1 MLKLFVPNLRWRELP
16 ICHWALLLLALLA
29 SSSALCAVVQLRD
42 ALAVV
47 SQSGNTERYP
57 VQLPYRWDVLN
68 AAEQGTAEFEL
79 AFNLAQSHD
88 QAYAVYLAR
97 SGNAYEVW
105 LNGRLL
111 ARSGELEDFNSSD
124 FSQTPQLFTV
134 PSGLMGSENLFRIHI
149 RADMGRHAGLSVV
162 QIGPER
168 EVRPLYEAAYAAQV
182 TSAQVVA
189 MVCAFTALL
198 AGTLWATQPRQAL
211 GAAGVSGAAPQIL
224 FGWATLALLGWGLR
238 VLSETIES
246 PSLRW
251 PWWGFVVLACD
262 GMGMVCLTVFCQS
275 LLSSRLPPMGKYSVW
290 LAAGFIAFEV
300 GSAMLA
306 YFLKWPNLWIYSIS
320 AFKIG
325 FGLYALYFI
334 WAARR
339 SRSRAAKLMAATMA
353 ASLLLVGFGRWYSHV
368 QGELNGNAAFTHY
381 ALFLLCGAVGAMVV
395 QRFRNMR
402 LQADALAHSLRSQL
416 QAKEAQLAASYV
428 QIEQAA
434 RGQARSSERSRILR
448 DMHDGVGAQ
457 LATAIGQLQMPSTAA
472 LATDSERTAALLP
485 ILNESLDQ
493 LKLSVDA
500 LELPSGDINALLAAM
515 RYRLE
520 PRLRAAGLG
529 LVWEV
534 QQLPVLPNLDRP
546 AMQQLQFLVYELLSN
561 AMQHAK
567 ADQIMVHAHCRA
579 SGVGAGSSTQV
590 LVLTISDNGQG
601 LPADFDWHDA
611 QRAGLGLRS
620 LGARGEAFGASW
632 QILSPGSSQL
642 DGYALQG
649 MAVQF
654 TWAIL

>member
-1 MLKLFVPNLRWRELP
+1 MLKLFVPSCRWRVWP
-16 ICHWALLLLALLA
+16 ICRWALLLWALLA
-29 SSSALCAVVQLRD
+29 GSAALSAVVQLRD
-42 ALAVV
+42 AQAVV
-47 SQSGNTERYP
+47 SQNGSTERYP
-57 VQLPYRWDVLN
+57 VQLPYRWEALN
-68 AAEQGTAEFEL
+68 ATENGTAEFEL

-111 ARSGELEDFNSSD
+111 ARSGALEDFNSSD
-124 FSQTPQLFTV
+124 FAKTPQMFMV
-134 PSGLMGSENLFRIHI
+134 PSGLLGSENFFRIHI
-149 RADMGRHAGLSVV
+149 RADMGRNAGLSVV

-168 EVRPLYEAAYAAQV
+168 EVRPLYEAAYDAQV

-198 AGTLWATQPRQAL
+198 AGMLWATQPRQAL
-211 GAAGVSGAAPQIL
+211 GAGGVSGAVPQVL
-224 FGWATLALLGWGLR
+224 FGWAALALLGWGLW
-238 VLSETIES
+238 VLSDAIES
-246 PSLRW
+246 PPLPW
-251 PWWGFVVLACD
+251 PWWGFVVSACD
-262 GMGMVCLTVFCQS
+262 GMGMVCLAVFCQS
-275 LLSSRLPPMGKYSVW
+275 LLGSRLPYLGKHRVW
-290 LAAGFIAFEV
+290 LAAGCIAFAM

-306 YFLKWPNLWIYSIS
+306 YFLKWPNLWFYSTS
-320 AFKIG
+320 TLKIG
-325 FGLYALYFI
+325 FGLYALYFM
-334 WAARR
+334 WAAWR
-339 SRSRAAKLMAATMA
+339 SRSRVAKLMAVTVAV
-353 ASLLLVGFGRWYSHV
+353 SLLLVAFGRVYSHV
-368 QGELNGNAAFTHY
+368 QGELYGNTAFTHY
-381 ALFLLCGAVGAMVV
+381 ALFLLCGALGALVV
-395 QRFRNMR
+395 QRFRSMR
-402 LQADALAHSLRSQL
+402 LQATALVHSLRSQI

-485 ILNESLDQ
+485 ILHESLDQ

-500 LELPSGDINALLAAM
+500 LELPCGDISALLAAM

-520 PRLRAAGLG
+520 PRLRTAGLG

-534 QQLPVLPNLDRP
+534 HQLPVLPSLDRP
-546 AMQQLQFLVYELLSN
+546 AMLQLQFLVYEMLSN

-579 SGVGAGSSTQV
+579 SGQGAGSSTQV

-601 LPADFDWHDA
+601 LPADFAWHDT

-620 LGARGEAFGASW
+620 LGARAEALGASW
-632 QILSPGSSQL
+632 QILPLGSSQV

-649 MAVQF
+649 MAVQL
-654 TWAIL
+654 TWDIL